1 MSNRFFLN
9 LKIVNFSAKA
19 FEPGNWRK
27 LDFSER
33 RSCLQQAENQMAL
46 QQGRSPRT
54 VLTESMPDKNGS
66 HTLGYYDQK
75 MPQYIVLNEQDVGLS
90 ESGYQM
96 LETTIHEGRHAY
108 RHDAVSG
115 KIDAAES
122 IETQELWAKNS
133 EPNCYVSPDED
144 IVDYRFGPLE
154 RDANDYADSQMNQ
167 VFAKSKDSSYYSY
180 KNDRVFDQEALMD
193 MAKCKYCGTE
203 EMSEAEKEAKVYESI
218 DKDVEERYAKT
229 KEKEEKQSNELD
241 TGEAN
246 ESNLNESKTQ
256 DEAVAENE
264 NQSNELDTGEANEN
278 NLNESKTQDEAV
290 AENENQSNELDTG
303 EANENNLNESKTQDE
318 AVAENENRSNELDT
332 GEANESNLN
341 ESKTQDEAVA
351 ENESQSSELDSSG
364 TSENAQ
370 KEETKDEV
378 NSNDLSDDNQAHSEE
393 TKNDEKSAH
402 DESEGSGVSE
412 GPEAPDYDYYYGM
425 GY

>member
-19 FEPGNWRK
+19 FEPDNWHR

-33 RSCLQQAENQMAL
+33 LSCLQQAENQMAF

-54 VLTESMPDKNGS
+54 VLTERMPDKNGS
-66 HTLGYYDQK
+66 HTLGYYSQN
-75 MPQYIVLNEQDVGLS
+75 MPQYIVLNEQDVGFG
-90 ESGYQM
+90 ENGYQM

-108 RHDAVSG
+108 QHDAVSG
-115 KIDAAES
+115 RIDAAES
-122 IETQELWAKNS
+122 METQELWAKNY

-144 IVDYRFGPLE
+144 IIDYRFGPLE

-167 VFAKSKDSSYYSY
+167 VFAKSKDTSYYSY
-180 KNDRVFDQEALMD
+180 KNDRTFNKDALMD
-193 MAKCKYCGTE
+193 RAKCRYCGTE
-203 EMSEAEKEAKVYESI
+203 EMSEAEKEAKVYDSI
-218 DKDVEERYAKT
+218 DKDVEERYAK
-229 KEKEEKQSNELD
+229 EKKREEKQSNELD

-246 ESNLNESKTQ
+246 ENNLNESETQ

-303 EANENNLNESKTQDE
+303 EANENNLNESETQDE
-318 AVAENENRSNELDT
+318 AVT
-332 GEANESNLN
+332 
-341 ESKTQDEAVA
+341 
-351 ENESQSSELDSSG
+351 ENESQSSKLDSSG
-364 TSENAQ
+364 TSENAH
-370 KEETKDEV
+370 EDEAKDEA
-378 NSNDLSDDNQAHSEE
+378 NLNGLSDDDQAPSEDTE
-393 TKNDEKSAH
+393 FDEKPAH
-402 DESEGSGVSE
+402 DENEGSGVSE
-412 GPEAPDYDYYYGM
+412 DPEIPEYDYYYGM

>member
-90 ESGYQM
+90 ENGYQM

-108 RHDAVSG
+108 QHDAVSG

-133 EPNCYVSPDED
+133 EPNCYVRPDED

-246 ESNLNESKTQ
+246 EN
-256 DEAVAENE
+256 
-264 NQSNELDTGEANEN
+264 
-278 NLNESKTQDEAV
+278 
-290 AENENQSNELDTG
+290 
-303 EANENNLNESKTQDE
+303 
-318 AVAENENRSNELDT
+318 
-332 GEANESNLN
+332 NLN

-370 KEETKDEV
+370 KEETEDEV